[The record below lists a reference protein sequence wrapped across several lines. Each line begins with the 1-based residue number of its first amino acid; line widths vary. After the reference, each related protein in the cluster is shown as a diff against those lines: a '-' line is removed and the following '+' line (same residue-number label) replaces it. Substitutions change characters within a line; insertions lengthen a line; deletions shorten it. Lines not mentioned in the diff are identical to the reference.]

1 MDKKDKNSISYK
13 TLHLNDYN
21 AIKPLYMKLE
31 FKKHSNLFLV
41 VRKVQLKRNDQDYL
55 YVIRLKGYLICQK
68 KYINKRE
75 KGKIE

>member
-1 MDKKDKNSISYK
+1 MDKKDKNSILYK
-13 TLHLNDYN
+13 TVHLNDCN
-21 AIKPLYMKLE
+21 AIKLLYMKLE

-55 YVIRLKGYLICQK
+55 YAKGYLICQK

>member
-1 MDKKDKNSISYK
+1 
-13 TLHLNDYN
+13 
-21 AIKPLYMKLE
+21 MKLE